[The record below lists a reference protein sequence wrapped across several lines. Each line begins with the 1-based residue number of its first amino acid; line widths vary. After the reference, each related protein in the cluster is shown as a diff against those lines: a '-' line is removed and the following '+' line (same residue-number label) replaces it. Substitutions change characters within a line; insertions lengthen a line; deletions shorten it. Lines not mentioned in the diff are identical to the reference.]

1 MESPADRRIIDEL
14 LATNRE
20 LVVVNRKIAETL
32 ATLERPYSSRLEQN
46 NVHMA
51 QMTARF
57 THWLSPFSMMGP
69 NLFLL
74 LTLVMLAFLVFR

>member
-1 MESPADRRIIDEL
+1 METPADRRMIDEL

-20 LVVVNRKIAETL
+20 LVEVNRKIAETL
-32 ATLERPYSSRLEQN
+32 ARLERQYSSRLEQN

-57 THWLSPFSMMGP
+57 TQWLSPFSMMGP

-74 LTLVMLAFLVFR
+74 LTLVMLAFIVFR